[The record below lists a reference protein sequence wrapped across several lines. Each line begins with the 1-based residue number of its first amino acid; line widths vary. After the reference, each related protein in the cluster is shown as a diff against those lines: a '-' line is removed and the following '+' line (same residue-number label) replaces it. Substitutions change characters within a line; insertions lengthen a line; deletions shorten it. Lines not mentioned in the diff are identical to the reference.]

1 MAESTRNQSV
11 SQNHREW
18 GAKGLWSLLRVA
30 RWVCAD
36 DGVSGLGWTT
46 RGRGKGDWAGRRGTV
61 ISGSCRK
68 LAVLPPFDS
77 RESIFQVRSRLA
89 HWHSYHVL
97 RGIITRLLLMYN
109 PWIDHGYILA
119 RLCVNR
125 KRAVLGRFLG
135 FDLPTD
141 YSYIRLLLARLGIFR
156 ERILEEWRV
165 WIVSNRE
172 IETKGE
178 KEFSNFL
185 FNLVYLYNFQCGDK
199 ISKSLEI
206 IIFFVIFVL
215 CHLLHYSWCLI
226 LISL

>member
-18 GAKGLWSLLRVA
+18 DAKGLWSLLRVA

-97 RGIITRLLLMYN
+97 RGIITRLLMYN

-125 KRAVLGRFLG
+125 KRAVLGRFLD
-135 FDLPTD
+135 FDFANRLFL
-141 YSYIRLLLARLGIFR
+141 YSAVI
-156 ERILEEWRV
+156 
-165 WIVSNRE
+165 S
-172 IETKGE
+172 ET
-178 KEFSNFL
+178 
-185 FNLVYLYNFQCGDK
+185 GD
-199 ISKSLEI
+199 
-206 IIFFVIFVL
+206 F
-215 CHLLHYSWCLI
+215 
-226 LISL
+226 